1 MRSFFELLPFR
12 FEQFLVGATYRAKR
26 TAYRRLTVPSS
37 KSCLPGRRNLFID
50 MAVIS
55 KHDAGTGIQRVVRE
69 IASSIKKLNL
79 DDWDVHF
86 VSATRKRSYRQ
97 IAWPDT
103 ALSLPPVEMKARAGD
118 VFLGLD
124 YSLDSIRRHRQ
135 QLRAFKKAGGGIW
148 FMVHDLLP
156 LQRPDWFSS
165 ATSVRYKVW
174 LAILSEIADGF
185 FCNSVQT
192 ETDLKATLAARFNLL
207 DGFKTE
213 VIPMGDFATIDI
225 VEDASGLK
233 CRTRDL
239 GRFSLMVGTLE
250 PRKGHA
256 CIIAGF
262 DRIWQKGIDE
272 KLVIVGRAG
281 WHVDE
286 LQKRIRS
293 HPEFQKK
300 LFWFDD
306 VEDNELSQIYNGC
319 VGVIIAS
326 HGEGFGLP
334 LIEALHR
341 SKPVLARDLPIFR
354 SHEQSGVEYFPL
366 DASDL
371 VIGKVI
377 LQWIEAVSQGKVK
390 VSKPEGTWRDSA
402 TIMLHSMGLTRACR
416 DSSGISD
423 GSRL

>member
-12 FEQFLVGATYRAKR
+12 LEWFFVGATYRAKR
-26 TAYRRLTVPSS
+26 TAYQRLVAPSS
-37 KSCLPGRRNLFID
+37 KSRLPERRNLFID

-55 KHDAGTGIQRVVRE
+55 RHDAGTGIQRVVRE
-69 IASSIKKLNL
+69 IASSIKNLNL
-79 DDWDVHF
+79 DDCEVHF
-86 VSATRKRSYRQ
+86 VSATRKRPYRR
-97 IAWPDT
+97 IAWPET
-103 ALSLPPVEMKARAGD
+103 ASSLPPIEMKARQGD
-118 VFLGLD
+118 IFLGLD
-124 YSLDSIRRHRQ
+124 YSLDSIRRHRR
-135 QLRAFKKAGGGIW
+135 QLRAFKKAGGRIW

-185 FCNSVQT
+185 FCNSAQT
-192 ETDLKATLAARFNLL
+192 ETDLRAALAARFKLS

-213 VIPMGDFATIDI
+213 VIPMGDFAAVGIAKGI
-225 VEDASGLK
+225 FGLK
-233 CRTRDL
+233 CRTKDL
-239 GRFSLMVGTLE
+239 GRFTLMVGTLE

-256 CIIAGF
+256 DVIAGF

-272 KLVIVGRAG
+272 KLVIVGRSG
-281 WHVDE
+281 WHVHE
-286 LQKRIRS
+286 LQNRIRS

-306 VEDNELSQIYNGC
+306 VEDDELSEIYARSM
-319 VGVIIAS
+319 GVIIAS

-354 SHEQSGVEYFPL
+354 SHEQSGVKYFPL
-366 DASDL
+366 DAADL
-371 VIGKVI
+371 ELGEVI
-377 LQWIEAVSQGKVK
+377 LQWIEFVSQGKVR
-390 VSKPEGTWRDSA
+390 VIKPEGTWSDSA
-402 TIMLHSMGLTRACR
+402 TIMLHHMGLT
-416 DSSGISD
+416 SSHV
-423 GSRL
+423 